1 MSEYILGLDIGSVE
15 IRAIIAKKENGLE
28 NNLSIC
34 GIGKSK
40 TYGVKKGVITNIE
53 QAANSIKFAVS
64 DAVKSA
70 GRKYDRVIV
79 SISGAYTKSVPSQGV
94 ISVPDH
100 EIGITEIKRAMQ
112 MAEHNAN
119 VPSDYVK
126 LHILPYDFKVDEQDH
141 IEDPLGM
148 SGNRLEVSTHIVIVP
163 ESSVKNLTKSVEM
176 AGIKIDNIVL
186 SGYASA
192 ISTLSKDEKDLGVAL
207 IDMGGAT
214 CDMVV
219 HLGNSLRYNDVLP
232 IGSTNITNDL
242 SKAIHTPLPYAEEI
256 KLSYEDLLIEG
267 KREIELPVLGED
279 EKTHSVS
286 LEIIT
291 NVILARIE
299 ETIMLL
305 ARKLDESGFKDKIG
319 AGIVL
324 TGGMTKLEED
334 VRDLATAIFDN
345 ISIRIAKPRNV
356 SGLYEIAKDSANSCA
371 IGLCLYGFGEF
382 TPYEIDSNGELRY
395 KDEVIKSS
403 NSNDIYAKEIATAI
417 DSENNKEVEVGIDKH
432 DMTLPKLPEPNIL
445 KKFWNYIKHLF

>member
-1 MSEYILGLDIGSVE
+1 VSEYILGLDIGSVE
-15 IRAIIAKKENGLE
+15 IRAIIAKKDENLAV
-28 NNLSIC
+28 C
-34 GIGKSK
+34 GMGKAK
-40 TYGVKKGVITNIE
+40 TYGVKKGIITNIE
-53 QAANSIKFAVS
+53 QAANSIKHAVN

-70 GRKYDRVIV
+70 GRRYDKVIV
-79 SISGAYTKSVPSQGV
+79 SISGAYTKSVPSQGI

-119 VPSDYVK
+119 VPNDYVK

-192 ISTLSKDEKDLGVAL
+192 ISTLSKDEKELGVAL

-219 HLGNSLRYNDVLP
+219 HLGNSLRYNDVLL

-256 KLSYEDLLIEG
+256 KLSYADLIDEG

-279 EKTHSVS
+279 ESTHSVS

-291 NVILARIE
+291 NVIFSRIE
-299 ETIMLL
+299 ETLMFL
-305 ARKLDESGFKDKIG
+305 AKKLDESGYKDKIG

-324 TGGMTKLEED
+324 TGGMTKLDD
-334 VRDLATAIFDN
+334 VRELAMAIFDS
-345 ISIRIAKPRNV
+345 ISIRVARPRNV
-356 SGLYEIAKDSANSCA
+356 SGLYEIAKDGANSCA

-395 KDEVIKSS
+395 KDEVIKPS

-417 DSENNKEVEVGIDKH
+417 DNENGKRVEVGVGMDKN
-432 DMTLPKLPEPNIL
+432 DMTLPKLPEPNVL
-445 KKFWNYIKHLF
+445 KKFWNYIKQLF